1 MVRPCCACGTD
12 VSYTTNIDQACDF
25 FFHVATEEGQRPWVS
40 ALDGDGR
47 GYVQVSTQ
55 RLLGRKLFLWGMGAG
70 GRKWQQWL
78 TEPGHAHLEIQ
89 AGLARTQM
97 QHVPMPA
104 HTDWQWLEG
113 YGYLQADP
121 VRVHG
126 QDWTAATGA
135 VEESLEA
142 LLPRARLEA
151 DLEAAQSWVDAE
163 PEIMQHGAGWGALE
177 AQRAQTAAAG
187 KGRPFAAASLG
198 PLQAP
203 WLALLEDGVL
213 PEADPQQEPT
223 TYMAQPQWR
232 QLLEDALAAGRGD
245 HWYSWYQLG
254 VLLYAGGDYGGAR
267 EAWETSGACCDTAWS
282 RRNLAVLAR
291 EEDRMD
297 EAAQQYRQA
306 TSLRPDLL
314 PLVWECGQCLLEAGE
329 AAAWLDLLD
338 ALPAAT
344 RQAGRIRLLEGRAA
358 LAVHDFVRVGR
369 LLQER
374 LVIDDLREG
383 ERSLSG
389 LWVEYH
395 EQRLAHE
402 AGVPVDDDIRA
413 RVKEEFPVPAHVDFR
428 MQAEV

>member
-1 MVRPCCACGTD
+1 M
-12 VSYTTNIDQACDF
+12 
-25 FFHVATEEGQRPWVS
+25 S

-232 QLLEDALAAGRGD
+232 QLLEDALAAGRGH

-254 VLLYAGGDYGGAR
+254 VLRYAGGDYGGAR

-291 EEDRMD
+291 EENRID
-297 EAAQQYRQA
+297 EAVQQYRQA

-314 PLVWECGQCLLEAGE
+314 PLVWECGQCLLET
-329 AAAWLDLLD
+329 
-338 ALPAAT
+338 LPSAT
-344 RQAGRIRLLEGRAA
+344 RQTTRQTTRIRLLEGRAA
-358 LAVHDFVRVGR
+358 MVVHDFARVGR